1 MQKLSASKWPLG
13 QASENTAVHLLNKH
27 LITVVVL
34 ELLPA
39 IRKTYMNRKQTAVH
53 VYTLP

>member
-27 LITVVVL
+27 LIIVIVL

-39 IRKTYMNRKQTAVH
+39 IRKTYMNRKQTAVN
-53 VYTLP
+53 V